1 MAPFPCIDTNTSP
14 PLGGGAQKKTNESKL
29 QRRAR
34 RHATIK
40 VVDFSD
46 VTRYQNMVDVSDVTT
61 CQNIRKVSEHM
72 YPDKNV
78 MWQSDRH
85 FSLVGSFWSWS
96 HKTSTLR

>member
-1 MAPFPCIDTNTSP
+1 VTSCWR
-14 PLGGGAQKKTNESKL
+14 LLDERMEDVVCKGLEFWKEQLSFNMQIQISL

-34 RHATIK
+34 RCATIN

-46 VTRYQNMVDVSDVTT
+46 VTTCQNMVDVSDVTT

-78 MWQSDRH
+78 M
-85 FSLVGSFWSWS
+85 
-96 HKTSTLR
+96 

>member
-1 MAPFPCIDTNTSP
+1 MWPTQRADVTDNDARTTPLARRTSN
-14 PLGGGAQKKTNESKL
+14 LL

-34 RHATIK
+34 RRATIN

-46 VTRYQNMVDVSDVTT
+46 VTTCQNMVDVSDVTTCQNMVDVSDVTT

-78 MWQSDRH
+78 M
-85 FSLVGSFWSWS
+85 
-96 HKTSTLR
+96 

>member
-1 MAPFPCIDTNTSP
+1 MVHAIIIT
-14 PLGGGAQKKTNESKL
+14 L

-34 RHATIK
+34 RRATIN

-46 VTRYQNMVDVSDVTT
+46 VTTCQNMVDVSDVTT

-78 MWQSDRH
+78 M
-85 FSLVGSFWSWS
+85 
-96 HKTSTLR
+96 